1 VNERDLKARFQEVKN
16 SSPRV
21 TVIMP
26 VYNAMPYLRL
36 SVGSI
41 LEQSFADFCLIT
53 IDDGSTDG
61 SLDYLRSITDPRLR
75 VLQMERRQGQ
85 GAARNAALCSCS
97 TEYVAFADADDEF
110 LPRRLE
116 LQVSYLDR
124 HPEIGM
130 LGTKIAYIGISG
142 RAGFSP
148 PLALDHAAIRR
159 DLLLG
164 RHAFVN
170 GTLAFRT
177 CVLEHACGFRV
188 DGAGEDWDLFLRMTE
203 ATKVANLPQILCH
216 VRLHGGS
223 TNVQQARILRLR
235 YAHACECAKR
245 REAHLPEDTFE
256 EFSERQSRRPVWVR
270 CMDWF
275 DQTSARQYR
284 AAMAAV
290 LEGATL
296 RGYSRLALA
305 AVLSPRRLAQ
315 RIDRMLRLVIRIAP
329 KSKANPESLE
339 ELTEFS

>member
-1 VNERDLKARFQEVKN
+1 
-16 SSPRV
+16 
-21 TVIMP
+21 MP
-26 VYNAMPYLRL
+26 VYNAMPYLCL
-36 SVGSI
+36 SVRSI
-41 LEQSFADFCLIT
+41 LEQSFADFRLIT
-53 IDDGSTDG
+53 IDDGSTDD
-61 SLDYLRSITDPRLR
+61 SLDHLRSINDPRLR

-85 GAARNAALCSCS
+85 GAARNAALCTCN

-130 LGTKIAYIGISG
+130 LGTKIAYIGVSG
-142 RAGFSP
+142 RAGFTP
-148 PLALDHAAIRR
+148 PLALDHATIRR

-164 RHAFVN
+164 RHAVVN

-177 CVLEHACGFRV
+177 RVLEHCGFRV

-203 ATKVANLPQILCH
+203 TTKVANLPQTLCH
-216 VRLHGGS
+216 VRLHDGS
-223 TNVQQARILRLR
+223 TNVQQARTLRLR
-235 YAHACECAKR
+235 YAHARECAKR
-245 REAHLPEDTFE
+245 REAHLPEGTFE
-256 EFSERQSRRPVWVR
+256 EFSERQSRRPVWIR

-275 DQTSARQYR
+275 DQVSASQYR
-284 AAMAAV
+284 AAMAGV

-296 RGYSRLALA
+296 TGYSRLALA

-315 RIDRMLRLVIRIAP
+315 RVDRMLRLVIRIAP
-329 KSKANPESLE
+329 KSKANSESLE